1 MRHDMRKGKFYFL
14 GQSIYQFRYLVLL
27 LWILAIVLCIPKLS
41 DLLTP
46 FSSSGFENINSQSY
60 ELDKT
65 LQKNIGYQKNR
76 LLILFKNVNHMAP
89 KNFEIEV
96 KNALKSLKHISYSYE
111 LSSKV
116 KDNAYLAILA
126 FKKTIKL
133 SPGDIQSL
141 KELFPPNKNYQVY
154 FGGEEFFIDSVNTQT
169 QKDLYHADIIAAP
182 VSAIT
187 LLLVF
192 GSLVAAIMPLLLGV
206 SCAVL
211 VLCSLYTLAHLM
223 DLSIFTINI
232 ALLLG
237 LCLSLDYALF
247 IICRF
252 REELSEGHSIEE
264 AVANTM
270 ATAGN
275 AVFFS
280 GLAVFFSLS
289 ALLMLPINILISVGV
304 GGLFAVLF
312 SVLAALTLLPAIL
325 SMLGA
330 RVNVGSLFKTNMKE
344 SRFWHYLATKVVSK
358 PYLCLL
364 LGFLL
369 ILGLCFPCRNLVL
382 GISDY
387 HILPEKS
394 QTRAFF
400 EEYTKN
406 FGEESL
412 SPIMLSLSSKQDM
425 FSDGM
430 LKKTHAIS
438 KKLEKRKDIQNLMS
452 YVSWMTDA
460 PWQQYRQ
467 IYSTPPKMLPKE
479 LQVLLKT
486 TTSPHQVVFYIE
498 SKYPLNHQKTQQLV
512 RDLRKMKFKG
522 VDIGVTGVPANNVD
536 VFDGIKKVMPK
547 ASYLIFAISFI
558 VLMILLKSIFLPF
571 KAIIM
576 NILSLS
582 ATYGVLV
589 FIFQQ
594 GHFHELLHFEPQHS
608 LDISMMV
615 IIFCALFGFSMDY
628 EVFLLSRIQESYQK
642 HQHNRMS
649 IIYGIEHSS
658 RIITSAAWIVM
669 VLCASFLVA
678 EVLMVKAFGLG
689 IAVAIFIDAFI
700 IRTLMVPAIMTITR
714 KINWFYP
721 AYIATIFSKHRH

>member
-1 MRHDMRKGKFYFL
+1 MLGK
-14 GQSIYQFRYLVLL
+14 SIYQLRYFVIVM
-27 LWILAIVLCIPKLS
+27 WILAIIFCLPKLS
-41 DLLTP
+41 DLISP

-60 ELDKT
+60 ALDKT

-76 LLILFKNVNHMAP
+76 LLILFKNVKDLPANRFHADVTQA
-89 KNFEIEV
+89 I
-96 KNALKSLKHISYSYE
+96 KSLKHISYPYE
-111 LSSKV
+111 LSSII
-116 KDNAYLAILA
+116 KDDAYLVVLA
-126 FKKTIKL
+126 FKNSVKL
-133 SPGDIQSL
+133 SADDIQSL
-141 KELFPPNKNYQVY
+141 KELFPPNKNYNVY

-169 QKDLYHADIIAAP
+169 QQDLYHADMIAAP

-187 LLLVF
+187 LFLVF
-192 GSLVAAIMPLLLGV
+192 GSLVAAIMPLILGA

-211 VLCSLYTLAHLM
+211 VLFSVYTLAHFM

-252 REELSEGHSIEE
+252 REELSENYSIEE
-264 AVANTM
+264 AIAHAM

-275 AVFFS
+275 AVFYS
-280 GLAVFFSLS
+280 GLAVFFSLC
-289 ALLMLPINILISVGV
+289 ALLMFPINILISVGV

-325 SMLGA
+325 SIIGA
-330 RVNVGSLFKTNMKE
+330 GIDKGALFKTNMKE
-344 SRFWHYLATKVVSK
+344 SHFWHSLASKVVSK
-358 PYLCLL
+358 PYLCLT

-369 ILGLCFPCRNLVL
+369 ISCLCLPFKNLVL

-400 EEYTKN
+400 DEYTKS
-406 FGEESL
+406 FAEESL
-412 SPIMLSLSSKQDM
+412 SPITLALSSKQDM
-425 FSDGM
+425 FSDEM
-430 LKKTHAIS
+430 LERTHAIAHL
-438 KKLEKRKDIQNLMS
+438 LEKRQDVQNVTS
-452 YVSWMTDA
+452 YVSWMKDA
-460 PWQQYRQ
+460 PWQQYQ
-467 IYSTPPKMLPKE
+467 HIYKTPRNMLPK
-479 LQVLLKT
+479 QIQNILKT

-498 SKYPLNHQKTQQLV
+498 SKYPLNHHNTQMLV
-512 RDLRKMKFKG
+512 RDLRKMKFKHLQL
-522 VDIGVTGVPANNVD
+522 GVTGSPANNVD
-536 VFDGIKKVMPK
+536 VFDGIKRVMPK
-547 ASYLIFAISFI
+547 AIYLILCISFL
-558 VLMILLKSIFLPF
+558 VLMVLLKSIFLPF
-571 KAIIM
+571 KAIVM

-628 EVFLLSRIQESYQK
+628 EVFLLSRIQEAYQQ

-649 IIYGIEHSS
+649 IVYGIEHSS
-658 RIITSAAWIVM
+658 RIITSAALIVM
-669 VLCASFLVA
+669 VLCGSFLVA
-678 EVLMVKAFGLG
+678 DVLMVKAFGLG
-689 IAVAIFIDAFI
+689 IAVAIFIDAFL
-700 IRTLMVPAIMTITR
+700 IRTFMVPAIMTLTK
-714 KINWFYP
+714 KINWVYP
-721 AYIATIFSKHRH
+721 KYIAAIFSKHHH